1 MKVHPAV
8 PEESPKAI
16 QGTRAASATKRSI
29 DEVEEPQE
37 QRTPTPRYIP
47 IVARAPQ
54 PSPMPSTPPIP
65 LSPEGS
71 PGYYPRGIRPENINR
86 WDM

>member
-37 QRTPTPRYIP
+37 QRTPTPRYFS
-47 IVARAPQ
+47 IVARAAIAYAFYPAY
-54 PSPMPSTPPIP
+54 PTFSRRVARL
-65 LSPEGS
+65 LSP
-71 PGYYPRGIRPENINR
+71 RHTTRKH
-86 WDM
+86 